1 MVKLRVKFDE
11 DVNSLAI
18 VSKRIA
24 EKDPILASE
33 RREPKT
39 TALMSF
45 FFLIVP
51 VVSYSIE

>member
-1 MVKLRVKFDE
+1 MKLRVKFDE

-24 EKDPILASE
+24 EKDPKLASE
-33 RREPKT
+33 CREPNT